1 MCVCVCVCVCVCAT
15 LDKSQSLSNTVF
27 LDLFK
32 NQITFFVIVCK
43 VLNRKTMQVYMWNI
57 YETPA
62 GTDTHAIVSVLIE
75 TAACT
80 MIIWAAI

>member
-1 MCVCVCVCVCVCAT
+1 
-15 LDKSQSLSNTVF
+15 
-27 LDLFK
+27 
-32 NQITFFVIVCK
+32 
-43 VLNRKTMQVYMWNI
+43 MQVYMWNI